1 MARFNASSSKSNSLS
16 WSLRREKQ
24 LQIFSWISWKSSWYD
39 PFLPANLGVRFQKCN
54 NPHLLDHGQVDE
66 LWQGDPFTACFP
78 LTHHRP
84 ALLLTY
90 SYAYSYLLTS
100 HLTTCSYSYSYL
112 RLLTALLLTRTTLIL
127 HYLTLTLFLMPSY
140 FQAARWF
147 LKNASCTRHSFGLY

>member
-84 ALLLTY
+84 ALLFSLALTFTLTY
-90 SYAYSYLLTS
+90 LLPYMLLFLLALTYAYLQLSYLHAPHGFFTS
-100 HLTTCSYSYSYL
+100 
-112 RLLTALLLTRTTLIL
+112 ALLLLLSYFCPLLLAHSTLIPQTWML
-127 HYLTLTLFLMPSY
+127 FTL
-140 FQAARWF
+140 
-147 LKNASCTRHSFGLY
+147 